1 MSEHGDHERTAEA
14 QAAAAL
20 LQSVRE
26 RRVMSL
32 ALAEEIGL
40 ERWNAPLLPGERTA
54 HALYSH
60 LLAWDEWATAVF
72 ELSALRALS
81 EKLVRPYLEVDAFN
95 ARSVARFA
103 GLPREDLL
111 MGLQG
116 ANARLIAAALGA
128 DGAAWFAR
136 RIPDLA
142 PPGAGTPEKPSRGPS
157 VGGLLRLLLNH
168 EREHNEEISAT
179 YGVSVDLERLRAQSQ
194 ERRS

>member
-1 MSEHGDHERTAEA
+1 MSDHDDHERMAEA
-14 QAAAAL
+14 QAATAL

-40 ERWNAPLLPGERTA
+40 ERWNASLLPGERTA

-81 EKLVRPYLEVDAFN
+81 EKLVRPYREVDAFN
-95 ARSVARFA
+95 VRSVARFA

-116 ANARLIAAALGA
+116 ANARLIAAAQGA
-128 DGAAWFAR
+128 DGDAWFAR

-142 PPGAGTPEKPSRGPS
+142 PPDAGTPEKPSRGPS
-157 VGGLLRLLLNH
+157 VGGLLRLLLDH
-168 EREHNEEISAT
+168 EREHDEEISAS
-179 YGVSVDLERLRAQSQ
+179 YSVSVDLERLRAQGQ